1 MTNSSNGMTNAMS
14 GGQLVEKSQQPAPMQ
29 AAVARIT
36 PANQPQAPAPSA
48 SSAR

>member
-1 MTNSSNGMTNAMS
+1 MTNSANGMINATS
-14 GGQLVEKSQQPAPMQ
+14 SSKLVEKSQQSAPMQ

-48 SSAR
+48 SPAR